1 MFLTLEN
8 IVSTFEIFNFIFQ
21 LKIVPSILRN
31 IQHVSKLLISLIH
44 LNVLVSYFFLQK
56 AIDDILI
63 FVLNATSYTSKN
75 ATSIPFLGAW
85 KVPLCNTQYTF
96 FLYNVVVP
104 IQNTNSEFHSCQTP
118 IFVNVHT
125 TCIFFSPFFTKI
137 NCIYRLNMILLHF
150 PKAQIMSSHA
160 IRNNLWLIYFFQARR
175 RH

>member
-1 MFLTLEN
+1 MEGQEEKKEEK
-8 IVSTFEIFNFIFQ
+8 SNFQ
-21 LKIVPSILRN
+21 KHRVNSCLKIVPSILRN
-31 IQHVSKLLISLIH
+31 IQHVSKLLILLIH
-44 LNVLVSYFFLQK
+44 LNVLVLYFFLQK

-63 FVLNATSYTSKN
+63 FVLNATYYTSRN

-85 KVPLCNTQYTF
+85 KVPLCNTF

-118 IFVNVHT
+118 IFVNSTHHLY
-125 TCIFFSPFFTKI
+125 FFSPFFTKI